1 MVHDDD
7 TGRRVYFPIRSED
20 RVSPRKQTVRLPSE
34 QTQQLVLRL
43 AERPGWKPE
52 RIHAHLRQ
60 KYNRHDV
67 SLNAIRHILS
77 QPRVRRPR

>member
-20 RVSPRKQTVRLPSE
+20 RATPRTRPVRLPSVKT
-34 QTQQLVLRL
+34 QHLIQQL
-43 AERPGWKPE
+43 AQRPGWKAE
-52 RIHAHLRQ
+52 RIHAHIRE

-67 SLNAIRHILS
+67 SLKAIRQILER
-77 QPRVRRPR
+77 PRVRRQN